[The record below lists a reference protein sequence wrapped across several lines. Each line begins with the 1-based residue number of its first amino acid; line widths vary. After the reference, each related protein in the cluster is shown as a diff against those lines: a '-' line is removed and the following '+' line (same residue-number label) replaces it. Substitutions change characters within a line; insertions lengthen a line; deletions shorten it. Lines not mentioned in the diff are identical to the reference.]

1 MPFDYDVR
9 AFQNLLSP
17 SRFPSAS
24 PRTHV
29 ALVTTAVSAG
39 VAHNLPYG

>member
-17 SRFPSAS
+17 RFPSAS